1 MTVCIQIQINNQ
13 NHFVLRGLNLKKKKK
28 NDQVTNHHTWF
39 SSEKVPHFFRLFWT
53 LMTACIKIKISSQN
67 HFVVRGLSF
76 QTMNKLPISINGSVQ
91 RKSHSFPL
99 GWSNMAAKHG
109 FSLFASMVETKIQY
123 VLIKVFVIS
132 PFVLTLTVQN
142 KVTVSYNSFKRSQI

>member
-1 MTVCIQIQINNQ
+1 MTV
-13 NHFVLRGLNLKKKKK
+13 
-28 NDQVTNHHTWF
+28 
-39 SSEKVPHFFRLFWT
+39 
-53 LMTACIKIKISSQN
+53 CIKIKISSQN

-76 QTMNKLPISINGSVQ
+76 QTMNKLPITINGSVQ
-91 RKSHSFPL
+91 KKSHIFPL

-123 VLIKVFVIS
+123 VLIKIFVIS

-142 KVTVSYNSFKRSQI
+142 KVTVSYNSYKEKPNIEILMPTLHSMVPTGVPTCYLWGCQYWDSEWFTV